1 MLCVPADPR
10 MCTKFAEKLLQKAAM
25 PRNLLT
31 RESFRP
37 YGILEY
43 LVYALYIAVCLKAAS
58 YIQAVIFVEHVYTCS
73 SSIYT
78 CTVHVCIH
86 LQTYHP
92 LALHMHYLGY
102 LDKQNSS
109 LFQRNGQYEFSIDA
123 DEYRSKVRYRY
134 DPFCVRSS
142 IRITAEVTEG
152 GRNTTQSDSI
162 VVPLVSNPISLS
174 FDENTPTVFRPG
186 LAYTFIVR
194 TMYMYVCTCMYILW
208 AQFT

>member
-1 MLCVPADPR
+1 MY
-10 MCTKFAEKLLQKAAM
+10 CTCMYPFANLPSFSFAHALSRLFRQAKLF
-25 PRNLLT
+25 P
-31 RESFRP
+31 
-37 YGILEY
+37 I
-43 LVYALYIAVCLKAAS
+43 
-58 YIQAVIFVEHVYTCS
+58 
-73 SSIYT
+73 
-78 CTVHVCIH
+78 
-86 LQTYHP
+86 
-92 LALHMHYLGY
+92 
-102 LDKQNSS
+102 
-109 LFQRNGQYEFSIDA
+109 QRNGQYEFSIDA
-123 DEYRSKVRYRY
+123 DDYRSKVRYRY

-162 VVPLVSNPISLS
+162 VVPLVSNSISLS